1 MKNKEETKTK
11 GERIGSF
18 YTRKIWLFATLY
30 CVIPVSIWFI
40 WVILTNPFRE
50 IYLVR
55 IAISFI
61 IGIPIS
67 IFFNKYGVELWLM
80 KNENKKAEV
89 LDGVLIGGFVGAW
102 TVMIPVFTSLIYTNH
117 LEQAKTFIIIAWL
130 ISVAVGSIIGGFL
143 ANIGRKNLP
152 KKEERKK

>member
-1 MKNKEETKTK
+1 MEKEEKK
-11 GERIGSF
+11 SLSEKICFF
-18 YTRKIWLFATLY
+18 YIRNIWLFATFY
-30 CVIPVSIWFI
+30 CVVPISAWFI
-40 WVILTNPFRE
+40 WILLTNPFRE
-50 IYLVR
+50 VYLLR

-80 KNENKKAEV
+80 KHKNKKAGI

-102 TVMIPVFTSLIYTNH
+102 TVMIPVFTSLIHTH
-117 LEQAKTFIIIAWL
+117 DLEQAKTFIIIAWL

-152 KKEERKK
+152 KKEESKK